1 MECFIKFCRKQL
13 NNLEI
18 KNVGKRAGKETIL
31 LYIQDTISSFV
42 SREKELKGFKKIY
55 LEPGQKKTVEFS
67 VCERLLGYY
76 APNGNLLLEKGEFK
90 IMIGNEMAKLN
101 FVG

>member
-42 SREKELKGFKKIY
+42 FKKIY
-55 LEPGQKKTVEFS
+55 FEPGQEKTVEFS